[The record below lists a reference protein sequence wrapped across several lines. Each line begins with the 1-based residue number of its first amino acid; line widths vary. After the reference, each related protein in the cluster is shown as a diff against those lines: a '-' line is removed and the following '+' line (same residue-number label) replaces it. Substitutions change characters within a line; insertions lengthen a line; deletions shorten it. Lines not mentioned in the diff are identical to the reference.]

1 MTDITHDDY
10 IEHMDRELRGLWD
23 SLNDTEK
30 AKAIHRKR
38 AFQEA
43 QGHGG
48 AGTTRQ
54 DWEDARTHPD
64 FDTFRARKM
73 GRESQVQTLRTLSFL
88 TLFLIPI
95 GHDRK
100 KPLRH
105 RQRFIFNKT
114 ETLEIRAIPY
124 ML

>member
-73 GRESQVQTLRTLSFL
+73 GRESSSSNIADSIVFDVVFDSYWT
-88 TLFLIPI
+88 
-95 GHDRK
+95 
-100 KPLRH
+100 
-105 RQRFIFNKT
+105 
-114 ETLEIRAIPY
+114 
-124 ML
+124 